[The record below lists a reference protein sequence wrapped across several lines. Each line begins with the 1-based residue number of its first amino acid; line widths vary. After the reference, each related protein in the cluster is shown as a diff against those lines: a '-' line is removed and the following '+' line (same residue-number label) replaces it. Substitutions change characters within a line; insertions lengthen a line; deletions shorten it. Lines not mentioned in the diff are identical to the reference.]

1 MSFSEN
7 PRENIAYE
15 VRGTFR
21 AFENAL
27 ITALAKADISVGFF
41 HILRLSWPEEGRK
54 QKEVA
59 DLAFMT
65 PSVASQQIK
74 KMCKAGLLSRES
86 APDDDRKKI
95 VKLTKEGL
103 DKKNKLVSPI
113 ILIPVIASEGISDA
127 DMETATRVLHKL
139 RLGLK

>member
-1 MSFSEN
+1 MPFSKD

-27 ITALAKADISVGFF
+27 ITALAEAEISVGFF
-41 HILRLSWPEEGRK
+41 HILRLSWPDEGRK

-65 PSVASQQIK
+65 PSVASQQIQ
-74 KMCKAGLLSRES
+74 KMCKAGLLSRETH
-86 APDDDRKKI
+86 PDDIRKKI
-95 VKLTKEGL
+95 VKLTQEGL
-103 DKKNKLVSPI
+103 AKKNSLIAPI
-113 ILIPVIASEGISDA
+113 LLIPKIASEEISDG
-127 DMETATRVLHKL
+127 DVETTIKVLRKL
-139 RLGLK
+139 RTSLK